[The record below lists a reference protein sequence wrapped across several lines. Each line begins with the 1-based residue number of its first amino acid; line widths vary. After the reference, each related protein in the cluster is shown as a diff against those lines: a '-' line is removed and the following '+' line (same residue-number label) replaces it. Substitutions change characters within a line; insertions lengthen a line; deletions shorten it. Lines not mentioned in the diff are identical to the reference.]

1 MSLGRSK
8 NFIGK
13 GGPRLYKS
21 GPSGNANDPDVQ
33 AYLNRLSTQPSAA
46 NIAVLNTWVGML
58 KTAIG
63 SSNLAT
69 AFDYIGL
76 RAIASAADSLLN
88 FMSANHSAAY
98 AGGLSASDWVANQGF
113 TTDGTAKRLLVDYN
127 PSTEGVNYQLN
138 NASLFV
144 YMHAYTNVP
153 GRCLIGLTDNTG
165 SHYTENRIGA
175 TNQEVNVTTGAAN
188 ADTFV
193 KSRIVQRNSSTVIR
207 VYNDG
212 AADTNNPITSNS
224 NTIPSADI
232 SEGAATFQ
240 TGAFGYSAGTF
251 FATFCGRAFTDTE
264 AQDIDAA
271 FDYLYN
277 NLT

>member
-1 MSLGRSK
+1 MIGIGIGVGKSK
-8 NFIGK
+8 VISS
-13 GGPRLYKS
+13 GGS
-21 GPSGNANDPDVQ
+21 VDPDLT
-33 AYLNRLSTQPSAA
+33 AYLARLGTQPSAG
-46 NIAVLNTWVGML
+46 NIVVLADWLDML

-63 SSNLAT
+63 SNDLTT

-76 RAIASAADSLLN
+76 RAIASATDSLLN
-88 FMSANHSAAY
+88 FMSASHSAAY
-98 AGGLSASDWVANQGF
+98 AGGLSASDWVANEGF

-127 PSTEGVNYQLN
+127 PSTDGVNYTLN

-144 YMHAYTNVP
+144 YMHAYTNIP
-153 GRCLIGLTDNTG
+153 GRCLIGLTDNSG

-188 ADTFV
+188 ADTFT
-193 KSRIVQRNSSTVIR
+193 KSRIVQRNSSSVIR

-212 AADTNNPITSNS
+212 AADANNPISSTS
-224 NTIPSADI
+224 NTIPNADI

-240 TGAFGYSAGTF
+240 SGAFGYSAGTF
-251 FATFCGRAFTDTE
+251 FATFVGRAFTDTE
-264 AQDIDAA
+264 AADIDAA
-271 FDYLYN
+271 FDYLYT